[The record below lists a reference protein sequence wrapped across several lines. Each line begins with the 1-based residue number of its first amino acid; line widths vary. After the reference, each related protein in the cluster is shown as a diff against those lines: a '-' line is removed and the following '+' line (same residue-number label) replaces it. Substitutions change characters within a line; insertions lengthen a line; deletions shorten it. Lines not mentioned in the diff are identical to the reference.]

1 MSGAVAALN
10 VKSVDVMQ
18 LDATRTFDVGTDRDC
33 RCRLTLSRAAWA
45 TATLRLRAPKTL
57 LQTPWRQRRLQMR
70 ASLYL

>member
-1 MSGAVAALN
+1 MSGAVAALHA
-10 VKSVDVMQ
+10 KFVDVMQ

-33 RCRLTLSRAAWA
+33 CCRLTLSRAAWA

-57 LQTPWRQRRLQMR
+57 LQMPWRLRRPQMK